1 FIILREGFEAILIIG
16 AVIAFLV
23 KTGNASR
30 RRDIRFGVLAALA
43 ASVVTALALEGLFRA
58 VPASQELLEGIT
70 LLIAVLVLFS
80 VSYWLV
86 SKLDQRRWN
95 EFLHTRMNSAL
106 KNGSGLALGGVAF
119 LAVYREGFETVLFYK
134 ALMGFGHNSFVPI
147 AGGFLVGCASL
158 AVIYYLFM
166 RFGLRVP
173 MKPFFVLT
181 SGILYYMAFVFAGKG
196 VHELQEAGALG
207 FTPVDGAPGLPVLG
221 IYPTVETMAIQAV
234 LLLALLVAL
243 AIAFR
248 PRRREVTAS

>member
-1 FIILREGFEAILIIG
+1 M
-16 AVIAFLV
+16 
-23 KTGNASR
+23 N
-30 RRDIRFGVLAALA
+30 
-43 ASVVTALALEGLFRA
+43 TALKSG
-58 VPASQELLEGIT
+58 G
-70 LLIAVLVLFS
+70 
-80 VSYWLV
+80 
-86 SKLDQRRWN
+86 
-95 EFLHTRMNSAL
+95 
-106 KNGSGLALGGVAF
+106 GLALGGVAF

-158 AVIYYLFM
+158 AVIYHLFT
-166 RFGLRVP
+166 RFGVRVP

-207 FTPVDGAPGLPVLG
+207 FTPVDGAPRLPVLG
-221 IYPTVETMAIQAV
+221 VYPTAETMAIQAV

-243 AIAFR
+243 AITFR